1 MRAKSR
7 VTLLA
12 LAACAIA
19 AFTPAT
25 ASAAITETSIDE
37 PAADLSYYDYD
48 IDGAPPLVDISGTS
62 DGTTGDKVDI
72 VCAYDGYPLADNSN
86 DILADVPVEADG
98 DFSVTIDL
106 SNVEYYVC
114 RLIAVPAD
122 AGEPYDQSAFAGR
135 AA

>member
-62 DGTTGDKVDI
+62 DGTTGDKADI
-72 VCAYDGYPLADNSN
+72 VCASDGYPLADNSN

-106 SNVEYYVC
+106 LNSENYVWP
-114 RLIAVPAD
+114 LSAGPEDAVGA
-122 AGEPYDQSAFAGR
+122 YD
-135 AA
+135 